1 MMTDE
6 TSHTELHPA
15 GDGDREPPRP
25 LADPACID
33 SRVLFGPRDEVVI
46 RHGDQLYRLKITRY
60 GKLILNK

>member
-6 TSHTELHPA
+6 TNPAERPPA
-15 GDGDREPPRP
+15 GSGQPRTQ
-25 LADPACID
+25 ADPACID

-60 GKLILNK
+60 GRLILNK